1 MTVSVETEGRGV
13 LAIKITGVASTDNG
27 GIGAVLNPEGVNVVI
42 LRATFYAI
50 TESTGAANLSVGV
63 AANATTAATDILN
76 ALDANTMT
84 DDTAWNGFA
93 MQNTA
98 KTQISAPAIWQAG
111 YYITFTGSATTV
123 GFEGY
128 LFVEYVRAA

>member
-1 MTVSVETEGRGV
+1 MTVATETEGRGV

-27 GIGAVLNPEGVNVVI
+27 GIGAVLNPEGVNCVI
-42 LRATFYAI
+42 LRTTFYAH
-50 TESTGAANLSVGV
+50 TPSTGAANLGVGV
-63 AANATTAATDILN
+63 AANATTKATDILN
-76 ALDANTMT
+76 DLDAQTMT
-84 DDTAWNGFA
+84 ADTMWNGHA

-98 KTQISAPAIWQAG
+98 KTQISAPALWQAG

-128 LFVEYVRAA
+128 LFVEYVRAV